1 MEVGEVT
8 NYFEHVKA
16 AAIKLAKPLKV
27 GDIIQIKGGE
37 IEFKQKIESMQIDK
51 NPVVKAKAGDEIGI
65 KVKNKVRRGYKVFK
79 A

>member
-1 MEVGEVT
+1 MEIGEVT

-16 AAIKLAKPLKV
+16 AAIKLSKPLKV
-27 GDIIQIKGGE
+27 GDTIQIKGGE
-37 IEFKQKIESMQIDK
+37 MDFKQRVESMQIER

-79 A
+79 E